1 MTTTTTLPRTELMP
15 NLAFRM
21 MNLHWK
27 ITDVFSSPAKK
38 LNHFNIQP
46 GWTVIDYGCGPGRYL
61 KRASQMVGPEGKVFA
76 VDVHELAIRCAM
88 KKKAKNQLKNLE
100 VVQAI
105 EYFAPIQ
112 ENTANMILV
121 LDVFHMISNPKLFLE
136 ELHRLVKPGGK
147 LILEDG
153 HQSRKKTR
161 KKVDNSIRWR
171 VVEETRKH
179 LVCEPLWKSAQLTS

>member
-1 MTTTTTLPRTELMP
+1 MTTTNTLPRTELMP

-161 KKVDNSIRWR
+161 KNVESSIRWR
-171 VVEETRKH
+171 VLEETRRH
-179 LVCEPLWKSAQLTS
+179 LVCQPRFKNV